1 MNISSSN
8 FHQRQIP
15 FEFRSP
21 HDGTVDPLEVQSIP
35 YKDSIMVR
43 IHQSE
48 IQPVPIFVTYQMAKV
63 KVDFPVDS
71 KNQILHGDRRFWSTV
86 NEERLVQGL
95 LPVHGILDTEP
106 QLEELAGIISGDVP
120 IEIGL
125 FSMEFHPTW
134 CWGAIAHGHLVKQP
148 IGVILF
154 KPA

>member
-1 MNISSSN
+1 
-8 FHQRQIP
+8 
-15 FEFRSP
+15 
-21 HDGTVDPLEVQSIP
+21 
-35 YKDSIMVR
+35 MVR

-71 KNQILHGDRRFWSTV
+71 KNQILHSDRRFWSTV
-86 NEERLVQGL
+86 NKERLVQCL
-95 LPVHGILDTEP
+95 LPVHGILDAEP
-106 QLEELAGIISGDVP
+106 QLEELAGIFSGGAP
-120 IEIGL
+120 IKIGL
-125 FSMEFHPTW
+125 FSMEFHPAW